1 MKKTV
6 TLKAIC
12 SITYFDKLIGAQGAR
27 LLRDR
32 RAGETLKSETYKCGS
47 PPAPRK
53 ASNLERKSTTF
64 KSIKKCEKQR
74 LKQKGGSKDA
84 ETSDF

>member
-1 MKKTV
+1 M
-6 TLKAIC
+6 
-12 SITYFDKLIGAQGAR
+12 IGVEGVR

-53 ASNLERKSTTF
+53 ASTWNGNQLLPKAPKLTKTALYYLF
-64 KSIKKCEKQR
+64 F
-74 LKQKGGSKDA
+74 
-84 ETSDF
+84 T

>member
-1 MKKTV
+1 M
-6 TLKAIC
+6 
-12 SITYFDKLIGAQGAR
+12 R

-53 ASNLERKSTTF
+53 ASTLERKSTTS
-64 KSIKKCEKQR
+64 KSNNDCENSKKKR
-74 LKQKGGSKDA
+74 
-84 ETSDF
+84 T

>member
-1 MKKTV
+1 MTGV
-6 TLKAIC
+6 
-12 SITYFDKLIGAQGAR
+12 QGVR

-53 ASNLERKSTTF
+53 ANTWN
-64 KSIKKCEKQR
+64 
-74 LKQKGGSKDA
+74 GSQLLSKA
-84 ETSDF
+84 TRFTK